1 MDTSNDQ
8 NTVILKWLDTDGK
21 LKYTEVKYNGS
32 KLTVKSNQAYDI
44 KATSIGNQ
52 NFIQFS
58 EHLQFLALTHQ
69 RTITIYDTIHGTVVW
84 EKKFSSTQN
93 IQ

>member
-21 LKYTEVKYNGS
+21 LKYTEAKYNGS
-32 KLTVKSNQAYDI
+32 KLTIKSNQAYDI

-52 NFIQFS
+52 NFI
-58 EHLQFLALTHQ
+58 
-69 RTITIYDTIHGTVVW
+69 
-84 EKKFSSTQN
+84 
-93 IQ
+93 